1 MKGIKRK
8 EQIIQYLK
16 EQRGVASIVEY
27 SIVLPLCLV
36 AVMFLFLVAYFLNER
51 AVLDAAAHRSVLVA
65 EKLYFDPKFKVITDL
80 DYVNMSED
88 YVGYKK
94 KYTSFKDPALDG
106 QIEAEQYRFFMGGSS
121 FQKYAE
127 QCVKQKALSCV
138 ANNQLFPLGDRV
150 SDLQVE
156 TVEITTGP
164 FKKVSI
170 TITEEYHM
178 PNLVKLIGLDTDY
191 KMQVSAT
198 TGLSAEPEL
207 IRNIDLVLE
216 VMEDYNLDDY
226 LEKFKSVLEKVSNF
240 VTSLGEA

>member
-1 MKGIKRK
+1 MKGRK
-8 EQIIQYLK
+8 
-16 EQRGVASIVEY
+16 QRKQMKKFLSEENGAASIVEY

-65 EKLYFDPKFKVITDL
+65 EKLYFDPKFKVMTDL
-80 DYVNMSED
+80 DYVNMTED

-94 KYTSFKDPALDG
+94 KYESFNDTG
-106 QIEAEQYRFFMGGSS
+106 VQGNIEAEQYRFFLGGSS
-121 FQKYAE
+121 FKEYAE

-150 SDLQVE
+150 QNLQVE
-156 TVEITTGP
+156 TVEITSGT

-178 PNLVKLIGLDTDY
+178 PKLVKLIGLDTAY

-216 VMEDYNLDDY
+216 IMEDFNVDDY
-226 LEKFKSVLEKVSNF
+226 LENFKTVLEKVSNF